1 MICFGSVSI
10 VYTANIFTAKSK
22 KQRRAAAKRKLKH
35 EQAMLASGETEAYAP
50 KIPLQRQTIDLPS
63 NEDGTLTGALEAAE
77 KREEVRKAMRG
88 ERRKNIKEANFLK
101 GFK

>member
-1 MICFGSVSI
+1 
-10 VYTANIFTAKSK
+10 
-22 KQRRAAAKRKLKH
+22 
-35 EQAMLASGETEAYAP
+35 
-50 KIPLQRQTIDLPS
+50 LPS